1 MNVALNSAA
10 AVKQFR
16 STMSMMEVVGY
27 DLVQETRN
35 VITHLSDGNNMSE
48 LDRYCLLVL
57 NSKAVDGAFTT
68 DGEIMANALKQYGL
82 SLLKCMTQ
90 MKLYKP
96 DGQLMYRFQSLV
108 SSTII
113 LEFIG

>member
-10 AVKQFR
+10 VIQQFR
-16 STMSMMEVVGY
+16 STTAMMEVVDY
-27 DLVQETRN
+27 DIVEETRN
-35 VITHLSDGNNMSE
+35 VISHLADGNNMSE
-48 LDRYCLLVL
+48 LDRYCLSVL
-57 NSKAVDGAFTT
+57 NRKAVNGEFTT
-68 DGEIMANALKQYGL
+68 DGEIMANALKTYGL
-82 SLLKCMTQ
+82 GLLRCMSQ

-96 DGQLMYRFQSLV
+96 TGQLMYRFQSLV